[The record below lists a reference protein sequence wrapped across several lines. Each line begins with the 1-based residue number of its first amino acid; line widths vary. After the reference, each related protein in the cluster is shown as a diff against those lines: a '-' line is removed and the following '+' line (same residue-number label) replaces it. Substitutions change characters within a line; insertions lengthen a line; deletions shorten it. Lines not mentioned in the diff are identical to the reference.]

1 MSSDGT
7 SSWQNKQSGMSIEHV
22 DDVRRGD
29 EQGIES
35 RIVGACGS
43 TVKTSGGGVVARKDG
58 MHPIDLRGELRY
70 PIRRG
75 CVCDRLGE
83 RDAHG
88 GRECII
94 CGVGD
99 MSAVRALEVGE
110 LGANVFGGCP

>member
-1 MSSDGT
+1 MA
-7 SSWQNKQSGMSIEHV
+7 KQAEWHV
-22 DDVRRGD
+22 DDVRRGG

-35 RIVGACGS
+35 RVVSACGS
-43 TVKTSGGGVVARKDG
+43 TVKTGSCGVVARKDG

-70 PIRRG
+70 PIRRC
-75 CVCDRLGE
+75 CVCDRLSE

-94 CGVGD
+94 CGESD

-110 LGANVFGGCP
+110 LGANVFSLV